1 MVLRNLFMAWK
12 VFYLRKKKEKAKFR
26 QFQRI
31 LNEKRKQKYFRFW
44 TAQAREK
51 EFEKKEIDYSKDF
64 YRKKIMIKYFTSL
77 VSKLLIYYLI

>member
-12 VFYLRKKKEKAKFR
+12 IFYLNEKKDKGKCR

-31 LNEKRKQKYFRFW
+31 LNEKRKQKFFRFW
-44 TAQAREK
+44 SAQAREK

-64 YRKKIMIKYFTSL
+64 YRKKIMIKYFNSL
-77 VSKLLIYYLI
+77 VS